1 MPMDISQSI
10 VTTLVTIGELFVVN
24 SEKMQ
29 DCRIKIVDVYRISD
43 DIVAVIVGLTESD
56 TTLYTSTSKQDSEA
70 ARMMVTSVIRGG
82 EFAL

>member
-1 MPMDISQSI
+1 MDISQSI
-10 VTTLVTIGELFVVN
+10 VSTLVTIGELFMVN
-24 SEKMQ
+24 PEKMQ
-29 DCRIKIVDVYRISD
+29 DCRIKIVHMYRISD